1 MNPFKP
7 FLFIV
12 LLGLTLP
19 TFSDE
24 TPADKALQGDGELS
38 LPWAAF
44 EKLLKLDQDN
54 VLLTWDEFQRLLKQ
68 TGVQE
73 MPPFQLQN
81 GQVSLTRAEFKNLL
95 NRMKLPAGEGAKT
108 FLTKA
113 LYTGKVTRKGPGSP
127 PKSISTY

>member
-1 MNPFKP
+1 MGWTFRGSLRLKRIEGAKSWTLKP

-44 EKLLKLDQDN
+44 EKLK
-54 VLLTWDEFQRLLKQ
+54 
-68 TGVQE
+68 
-73 MPPFQLQN
+73 
-81 GQVSLTRAEFKNLL
+81 
-95 NRMKLPAGEGAKT
+95 
-108 FLTKA
+108 LTK
-113 LYTGKVTRKGPGSP
+113 TTSF
-127 PKSISTY
+127 